1 MYTCMAIILW
11 QYNNMIAYNKIV
23 GEIQEI
29 IAKFFGSNIS
39 TYVKL

>member
-11 QYNNMIAYNKIV
+11 QYTNIAYNKIV